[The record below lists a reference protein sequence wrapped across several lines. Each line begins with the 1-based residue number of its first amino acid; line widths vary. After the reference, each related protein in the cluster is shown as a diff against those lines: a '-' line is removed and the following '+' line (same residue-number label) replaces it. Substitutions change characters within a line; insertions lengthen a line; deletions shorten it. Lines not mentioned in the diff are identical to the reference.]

1 MADFK
6 LSAAQRAELNTK
18 SNWRG
23 SLEVGKDW
31 GLILLAFALSLVWP
45 HPVTFVLSLL
55 LLAAAQAG
63 FAILQ
68 HEAAHRS
75 LFASA
80 KLNDFMGEYLCA
92 QPILQSMP
100 GYRAYHMTH
109 HRLAGTKDDPDL
121 IMTEQYP
128 VSPSSLKRKLLR
140 DASGLTGLKSVIGL
154 WGMAFGYWQYEL
166 TGRVKRV
173 MPAPQGITGYLAAF
187 VRNNGHIGLLWQVGM
202 IGLLSALGNGW
213 LYLLWLA
220 AFIFILPICMRIR
233 QIADHAVVADAFDT
247 NPLRHARTSNAR
259 WYEKLW
265 LAPHYEH
272 YHLEHHFMPTAPC
285 WQLPKLHA
293 ILVKEGVIPVENQ
306 SDRLLSI
313 LQRAT
318 TTTPTALPQ

>member
-128 VSPSSLKRKLLR
+128 VNPSSLKRKLLR

>member
-1 MADFK
+1 MANFK

-128 VSPSSLKRKLLR
+128 VNPSSLKRKLLR

-318 TTTPTALPQ
+318 TTTPTALP

>member
-1 MADFK
+1 MSSFK
-6 LSAAQRAELNTK
+6 LSSAQRAELNAK

-31 GLILLAFALSLVWP
+31 GLIVLAFALSLLWP
-45 HPVTFVLSLL
+45 HPVTFVISLL

-75 LFASA
+75 LFAST
-80 KLNDFMGEYLCA
+80 KVNELVGEYLCA

-109 HRLAGTKDDPDL
+109 HRLAGTLEDPDL
-121 IMTEQYP
+121 IMTAQYP

-140 DASGLTGLKSVIGL
+140 DASGLTGIKSIIGL
-154 WGMAFGYWQYEL
+154 LGMAAGYWQYEL
-166 TGRVKRV
+166 TGRVQRV
-173 MPAPQGITGYLAAF
+173 EPAPKGISGYLAAF
-187 VRNNGHIGLLWQVGM
+187 INNNGHIGLLWQVGFVVA
-202 IGLLSALGNGW
+202 LSALGNGW
-213 LYLLWLA
+213 LYLLWLT
-220 AFIFILPICMRIR
+220 AFVFILPICMRIR
-233 QIADHAVVADAFDT
+233 QIADHAVVADALDT

-265 LAPHYEH
+265 FAPHYEH

-285 WQLPKLHA
+285 WHLPKLHA
-293 ILVKEGVIPVENQ
+293 ILAKEGVIPAENQ

-318 TTTPTALPQ
+318 TTTQVPSPQ

>member
-318 TTTPTALPQ
+318 TTTPTALP

>member
-31 GLILLAFALSLVWP
+31 GLIFLAFALSLVWP
-45 HPVTFVLSLL
+45 HPVTFVVSLL

>member
-1 MADFK
+1 MANFK

-31 GLILLAFALSLVWP
+31 GLILLAFAISLVWP
-45 HPVTFVLSLL
+45 HPVTFVVSLL

-128 VSPSSLKRKLLR
+128 VNPSSLKRKLLR

-293 ILVKEGVIPVENQ
+293 ILVKEGVIPLENQ

>member
-293 ILVKEGVIPVENQ
+293 ILVKEGVIPLENQ

>member
-31 GLILLAFALSLVWP
+31 GLILLAFAISLVWP
-45 HPVTFVLSLL
+45 HPVTFVVSLL

-128 VSPSSLKRKLLR
+128 VNPSSLKRKLLR

-293 ILVKEGVIPVENQ
+293 ILVKEGVIPLENQ

>member
-31 GLILLAFALSLVWP
+31 GLILLAFAISLVWP

-128 VSPSSLKRKLLR
+128 VNPSSLKRKLLR

-293 ILVKEGVIPVENQ
+293 ILVKEGVIPLENQ

>member
-31 GLILLAFALSLVWP
+31 GLILLAFAISLVWP

-80 KLNDFMGEYLCA
+80 KLNDFIGEYLCA

>member
-140 DASGLTGLKSVIGL
+140 DASGLTGLKAVIGL

-293 ILVKEGVIPVENQ
+293 ILVKEGVIPLENQ

-318 TTTPTALPQ
+318 TTTPTALP

>member
-128 VSPSSLKRKLLR
+128 VNPSSLKRKLLR

-318 TTTPTALPQ
+318 TTTPTALP

>member
-128 VSPSSLKRKLLR
+128 VNPSSLKRKLLR

-293 ILVKEGVIPVENQ
+293 ILVKEGVIPLENQ

>member
-1 MADFK
+1 MANFK